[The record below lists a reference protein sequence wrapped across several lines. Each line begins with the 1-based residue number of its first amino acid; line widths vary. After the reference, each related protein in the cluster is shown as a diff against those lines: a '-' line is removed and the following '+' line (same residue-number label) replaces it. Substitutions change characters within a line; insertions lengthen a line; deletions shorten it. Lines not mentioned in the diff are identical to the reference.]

1 MCRLSNEIIEVSQL
15 VLIVPIYRQQHPTSR
30 HYGTVERETAPRVTE
45 DRPMFTAKQF
55 RAKAAESAEALKHT
69 DIPSEIRELQRSERS
84 FTELAQNETW
94 LADNF
99 DKIIRSR
106 GFDIQNGA
114 AGKPLDQN
122 TVAEIEEH
130 ILRCLGAAVI
140 MQWNT
145 IPTKLQRELFD
156 TAGSLGDVLK
166 TSELRGQIARFLHD
180 HKDEEIST
188 DRSSV
193 SNMTE
198 GKPDRA

>member
-1 MCRLSNEIIEVSQL
+1 MPALFDEIIEVSQF
-15 VLIVPIYRQQHPTSR
+15 VLIVPIYSQQHPISR
-30 HYGTVERETAPRVTE
+30 HYGTVERQTASRVTE

-106 GFDIQNGA
+106 GFDMQDGA

-122 TVAEIEEH
+122 TVPEIEEH

-156 TAGSLGDVLK
+156 TAGSLGDALK
-166 TSELRGQIARFLHD
+166 TAALREQIARFLHD
-180 HKDEEIST
+180 HKDDHANVLPDPSMM
-188 DRSSV
+188 
-193 SNMTE
+193 N
-198 GKPDRA
+198 GKSDGA

>member
-1 MCRLSNEIIEVSQL
+1 
-15 VLIVPIYRQQHPTSR
+15 
-30 HYGTVERETAPRVTE
+30 
-45 DRPMFTAKQF
+45 MFTAKQF

-69 DIPSEIRELQRSERS
+69 HIPSEIRELQRSERS

-106 GFDIQNGA
+106 GFDMQDGA

-156 TAGSLGDVLK
+156 TAGSLGDVAR
-166 TSELRGQIARFLHD
+166 TTILRGQIARFLHD
-180 HKDEEIST
+180 HKDEESST
-188 DRSSV
+188 DRSSE

-198 GKPDRA
+198 GKPDPA